1 VYIRVSLAVIT
12 VGDAV
17 PVIEPVPVAD
27 ADPDA
32 DRAVGTVFPAAEQV
46 LANACMAAFTF
57 DPLHRLCICASTLV
71 ASPQTLDRSAG
82 FGSVLIAANK
92 HAGGSVATNLA
103 HTDKRARRTADLK
116 ANMIQVVLL

>member
-32 DRAVGTVFPAAEQV
+32 DRAVASNSGKPPRFHKVGPVVNLRTVFPAAEQV

-82 FGSVLIAANK
+82 FGSVL
-92 HAGGSVATNLA
+92 
-103 HTDKRARRTADLK
+103 R
-116 ANMIQVVLL
+116 